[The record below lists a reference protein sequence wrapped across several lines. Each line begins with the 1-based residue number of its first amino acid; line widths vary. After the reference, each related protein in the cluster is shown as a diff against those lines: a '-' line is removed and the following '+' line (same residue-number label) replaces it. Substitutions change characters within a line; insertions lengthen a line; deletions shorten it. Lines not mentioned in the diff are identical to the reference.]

1 MWQPLRIKLRF
12 VNKISYFRTI
22 IISNM
27 KKVFFSFLFI
37 MAFSAGVNAQVYA
50 VAASKT
56 EYATQKANGVIT
68 FRFGADVLPETIIA
82 NGENFTENFTTSF
95 DATTYV
101 GTFTM
106 KENTEMNRLMLGRLL
121 IMCGVEVVEFEG
133 NQLPVYQFSNEQ
145 LK

>member
-1 MWQPLRIKLRF
+1 
-12 VNKISYFRTI
+12 
-22 IISNM
+22 M

-37 MAFSAGVNAQVYA
+37 MALSAGINAQVYA

-68 FRFGADVLPETIIA
+68 FRFGADVLPETILT
-82 NGENFTENFTTSF
+82 NGENFSENFTTVF
-95 DATTYV
+95 DAATYV

-133 NQLPVYQFSNEQ
+133 TQIPVYQFSNDQ

>member
-1 MWQPLRIKLRF
+1 MPLLPPK
-12 VNKISYFRTI
+12 VNLPHRKPMASSPFDLGRTCC
-22 IISNM
+22 
-27 KKVFFSFLFI
+27 
-37 MAFSAGVNAQVYA
+37 
-50 VAASKT
+50 
-56 EYATQKANGVIT
+56 QK
-68 FRFGADVLPETIIA
+68 PSIA

>member
-1 MWQPLRIKLRF
+1 
-12 VNKISYFRTI
+12 
-22 IISNM
+22 M
-27 KKVFFSFLFI
+27 KKILFSLLLV
-37 MAFSAGVNAQVYA
+37 MAISAGINAQVYV

-68 FRFGADVLPETIIA
+68 FRFGADVLPETIIT
-82 NGENFTENFTTSF
+82 NGENFAGNFTTAF

-133 NQLPVYQFSNEQ
+133 AQMPVYQFSNEQ